1 MTVQEMEV
9 KKVKLISMI
18 TSLYD
23 DNLIQQLEKI
33 LLAAEK
39 DWWNIIDDKERKAI
53 QEGLLDYKKGN
64 LVENDVVLN
73 GARRIIQG

>member
-53 QEGLLDYKKGN
+53 QEGMLDYKNGN
-64 LVENDVVLN
+64 LVDNDVVLN

>member
-9 KKVKLISMI
+9 KKVKIISMI

-23 DNLIQQLEKI
+23 DDLIQQLEKI
-33 LLAAEK
+33 LLTAEK

-53 QEGLLDYKKGN
+53 QEGMLDYQKGN
-64 LVENDVVLN
+64 LVDNDVVLN
-73 GARRIIQG
+73 GAKNIIQG